1 MSSSMK
7 IATVREKTIP
17 AITAIAV
24 ITNCITASHMRL
36 FVLGFTFVG
45 YVCQVAL
52 AQTEA
57 QSGSQS
63 DVIEIRV
70 FSVGPI
76 MNFVSAQKRRVM
88 PDTCRGRAAKKKPSG

>member
-1 MSSSMK
+1 
-7 IATVREKTIP
+7 
-17 AITAIAV
+17 
-24 ITNCITASHMRL
+24 MRL

-88 PDTCRGRAAKKKPSG
+88 PDTCRWRAAKKKPSG